1 MKNFE
6 SLAMFIILSGTFWR
20 FVRNV
25 TFFIPYLPSMDVKS
39 QPILCW
45 KSQGNH
51 YLRFIKNKVEERLF
65 ITIFDAP

>member
-1 MKNFE
+1 ME
-6 SLAMFIILSGTFWR
+6 
-20 FVRNV
+20 
-25 TFFIPYLPSMDVKS
+25 VKS

-51 YLRFIKNKVEERLF
+51 YLRFIQNKVEEILF